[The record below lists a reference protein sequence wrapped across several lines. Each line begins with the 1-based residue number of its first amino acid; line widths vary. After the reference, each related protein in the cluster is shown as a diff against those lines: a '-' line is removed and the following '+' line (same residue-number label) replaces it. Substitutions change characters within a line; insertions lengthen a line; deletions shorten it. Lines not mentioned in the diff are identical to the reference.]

1 MRRKKSDNTGMIILA
16 IVVGTPIFLLMVH
29 PFIFWLV
36 FVPLVVLGIIKFITW
51 LKK

>member
-1 MRRKKSDNTGMIILA
+1 MRRKKSDDSGLIGFAFII
-16 IVVGTPIFLLMVH
+16 GTPLFLLMVH